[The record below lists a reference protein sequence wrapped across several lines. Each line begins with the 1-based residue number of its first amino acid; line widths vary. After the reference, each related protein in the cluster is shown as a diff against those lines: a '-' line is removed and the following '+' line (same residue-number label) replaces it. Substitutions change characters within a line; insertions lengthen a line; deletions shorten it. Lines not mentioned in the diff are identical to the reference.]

1 MTNLRYDVISNSA
14 ISAILG
20 HPYHLGIP
28 ECGFCLFENLISAE
42 TGKKHCPARPH
53 RKSIFSNEYAA
64 QTLLFRT
71 SPLAARGWG

>member
-42 TGKKHCPARPH
+42 TGKKQYQLGPRLT
-53 RKSIFSNEYAA
+53 SIFANVYAG
-64 QTLLFRT
+64 QTMIEGPI
-71 SPLAARGWG
+71 PLAARGVG